1 MIHKLLEAYL
11 RERLI
16 YCPVASCLD
25 KPVFPIRQAVA
36 CYDEFHHKTAFT
48 LRTVIS
54 HNNPLLHV
62 KFHQR

>member
-25 KPVFPIRQAVA
+25 KSVFPIRQAVV
-36 CYDEFHHKTAFT
+36 CYDEFQAFT
-48 LRTVIS
+48 LRTVVS
-54 HNNPLLHV
+54 HNNPILHV